1 MREADGSMFV
11 LLAGTMIVEL
21 VAKRTKFVHFKPFLV
36 AGQMLPPCTDI
47 RQTVVH
53 ETAPIALARRRVRV
67 P

>member
-11 LLAGTMIVEL
+11 LLVGTMVGEL

-36 AGQMLPPCTDI
+36 ARQMLPPSADI
-47 RQTVVH
+47 RQTVIH
-53 ETAPIALARRRVRV
+53 GSDRIALAPRRVRV